1 MCFVFV
7 PNTSLKSL
15 NCHMTK
21 PVIFWVC
28 SIMELSP
35 LTKPRTYLS
44 DPFSAALLIEA
55 CITFAKCCG
64 HDSSSSE
71 TLYNFQPLN
80 QNTSLEFFQFTR
92 NYKLKFLVLYSSIDP
107 PDAFSRLQDVIC
119 IMCPLDLLIMD
130 LEYSNQWYTSYFSKI
145 CLIWTMKIKRK
156 IKLAYFRTPF
166 LELHVWGFIHI
177 TVYVSS
183 LLSFFCSTFHS
194 TAPIHHILLVFALWT
209 DDYWSGSTYELL

>member
-1 MCFVFV
+1 MAYNHQYVLAMDYACQSQSESLSLWHLLSWPGIIAKGQWLPFHMLITTPEAMCFVFV

-21 PVIFWVC
+21 HVIFWVR
-28 SIMELSP
+28 SIRELSP
-35 LTKPRTYLS
+35 LPKPRTYLS

-64 HDSSSSE
+64 RDSSSSE

-92 NYKLKFLVLYSSIDP
+92 NYKLKFLVLYSSIHP

-130 LEYSNQWYTSYFSKI
+130 LEYSNQRYTSYFSKI
-145 CLIWTMKIKRK
+145 CLI
-156 IKLAYFRTPF
+156 
-166 LELHVWGFIHI
+166 
-177 TVYVSS
+177 
-183 LLSFFCSTFHS
+183 
-194 TAPIHHILLVFALWT
+194 
-209 DDYWSGSTYELL
+209 